1 MKFPAL
7 QFILAAVLTGLTTY
21 VRAAPEPSKA
31 EIEGRA
37 LAADLLSQRPVE
49 NSEWRGVFKIRNRD
63 RQTTAVPLAGRITVE
78 TNGWK
83 VVYSTTAT
91 ESSGA
96 ETLTV
101 IHPANGRN
109 QYLYAKALA
118 GSVEA
123 EPKPLT
129 GSEANIAL
137 AGSDFWLS
145 DLGLDFLHWPVQRL
159 LKKEIRRGQSCNVL
173 ESANPPP
180 VTNGYARV
188 VSWIDIDTGGIIHA
202 EAYDQ
207 GKKLLKEFAPKEFK
221 KVNGR
226 WELSE
231 MEIRNVRTGSRTL
244 LEFDL
249 QSK

>member
-1 MKFPAL
+1 MAEL
-7 QFILAAVLTGLTTY
+7 LAQ
-21 VRAAPEPSKA
+21 K
-31 EIEGRA
+31 
-37 LAADLLSQRPVE
+37 PVE

-63 RQTTAVPLAGRITVE
+63 RQTTAIPLTGRIAVE

-83 VVYSTTAT
+83 VVYSTSAT
-91 ESSGA
+91 EKSGA

-101 IHPANGRN
+101 IHSADGKI
-109 QYLYAKALA
+109 QYLYAKASA
-118 GSVEA
+118 GSVGG

-129 GSEANIAL
+129 GNEADVAL

-159 LKKEIRRGQSCNVL
+159 LKKELRRGQSCNVL
-173 ESANPPP
+173 ESVNPQP

-188 VSWIDIDTGGIIHA
+188 VSWIDIDTGGIVHA

-244 LEFDL
+244 LEFEL
-249 QSK
+249 GK